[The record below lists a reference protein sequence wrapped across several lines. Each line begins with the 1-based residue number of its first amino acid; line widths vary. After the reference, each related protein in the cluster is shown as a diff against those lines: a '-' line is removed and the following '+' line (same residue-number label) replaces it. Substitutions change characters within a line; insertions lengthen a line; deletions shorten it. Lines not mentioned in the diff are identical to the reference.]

1 MESIQ
6 KHITFWRSGALRSMK
21 TAELLFENRRYDSS
35 LFFCH
40 LALEKLLKGLIV
52 KRKKKPAPYIH
63 DLAELA
69 HIAKVKTS
77 EECVGDLRTISTFNI
92 AGRYDSI
99 KLQFHKQCTKQYA
112 REQIS
117 RARNLYLWL
126 GKEYRKK

>member
-1 MESIQ
+1 
-6 KHITFWRSGALRSMK
+6 MK
-21 TAELLFENRRYDSS
+21 TADLLFENRRYDVS

-52 KRKKKPAPYIH
+52 KRNKKPAPYIH

-69 HIAKVKTS
+69 NSAKIKIS
-77 EECVGDLRTISTFNI
+77 DEEIRDFGTISTFNI

-99 KLQFHKQCTKQYA
+99 KLQFHKRCTKQYA
-112 REQIS
+112 REQMA
-117 RARNLYLWL
+117 RARNIYLWL